1 LASEIVAA
9 SRPKGLQLSAA
20 DAHIKKNRLNF
31 PQEFARSFYG
41 NKECKKP
48 GRKRGARQVF
58 CNGMRI
64 RAGVSIED
72 RAMFGFNWKTL
83 ERAGESFSA
92 ARDGGSAPS
101 PRARR
106 RLRIGLA
113 LGSGAARG
121 WSHIGVL
128 QELAARQVPID
139 VIAGCSIGAVV
150 GGCYAAGKLAE
161 LEKFAR
167 SLTRRR
173 VFSLMDLSL
182 SGAGMMSGGK
192 LRDELS
198 RELEDRRI
206 ESLPITFGAVATEI
220 GAGHEVWLRKGDLV
234 HAIRASYA
242 MPGIFE
248 PLQIDHRWLFDGALV
263 NPVPVT
269 LCRAMGA
276 ELVIAVNLVGDAA
289 YRGTLIADAA
299 GMATE
304 PENPPHAAREAHPDR
319 EPDPAFPRA
328 PEARQLRRQFG
339 RAANGAPG
347 IAAAMLDAFNITQDR
362 IARSRLAGD
371 PPDVLIAARLSKI
384 GFFDF
389 HRADELIALGREAAR
404 RALNDIAEIAALEGR
419 RDNILTKG

>member
-1 LASEIVAA
+1 
-9 SRPKGLQLSAA
+9 
-20 DAHIKKNRLNF
+20 
-31 PQEFARSFYG
+31 
-41 NKECKKP
+41 
-48 GRKRGARQVF
+48 
-58 CNGMRI
+58 
-64 RAGVSIED
+64 
-72 RAMFGFNWKTL
+72 MFGFNWKTF
-83 ERAGESFSA
+83 ERSGESISSA
-92 ARDGGSAPS
+92 GSSGLLHSHPG
-101 PRARR
+101 RR
-106 RLRIGLA
+106 PRIGLA

-128 QELAARQVPID
+128 QELEFRRVPID

-150 GGCYAAGKLAE
+150 GGCYAAGRLAA
-161 LEKFAR
+161 LETFAR
-167 SLTRRR
+167 SLTKRR
-173 VFSLMDLSL
+173 VFSLMDLSF
-182 SGAGMMSGGK
+182 SGAGMIAGGK

-198 RELEDRRI
+198 RELEGQNI
-206 ESLPITFGAVATEI
+206 ENLSITFGAVATEI

-248 PLQIDHRWLFDGALV
+248 PLNIENRWLFDGALV

-299 GMATE
+299 AMHTDPKPHSHAEKPAQE
-304 PENPPHAAREAHPDR
+304 PV
-319 EPDPAFPRA
+319 FP
-328 PEARQLRRQFG
+328 PEARQLRHQFG

-347 IAAAMLDAFNITQDR
+347 IATAMLDAFNITQDR

-371 PPDVLIAARLSKI
+371 PPDVLISARLSKI

-404 RALNDIAEIAALEGR
+404 RALNDIAEVAALESGPR
-419 RDNILTKG
+419 APASDS